1 MLAIQTPFPQY
12 FDIKDG
18 SPLDGGKLYFGQPNQ
33 NPETNPI
40 TVYWDVAGTQPAAQ
54 PIRTLNGFAAR
65 AGTPANLYVLSDY
78 SLTIRDKRGRNPVYQ
93 PSSVAFGN
101 LGLISRVIGPGQTV
115 VVNVPADYA
124 TVAAALTGI
133 AGWVIL
139 GTVQIQLADGT
150 YNLTA
155 GIVANHPFGANIQ
168 LLGNLGAPANVSI
181 RGTNP
186 PTFDAL
192 TVSGGNQLG
201 LVDGITFDLP
211 VKAVLANNFTG
222 VLALNG
228 GNIKCG
234 PNLRIN
240 NWYYGAAARNGSVLY
255 CRNIQVTNA
264 GDVGIWSYLNSTVD
278 AQGATST
285 GAVDAVNGFGY
296 GFQAERGSS
305 IDATGV
311 HASGCQIGGIAALS
325 NSHVDAPGAISS
337 NNIGSGFYVRDGAT
351 IEAHGST
358 ASNNTRFG
366 QESIDSGRFY
376 ANTFTTAGNTLGAN
390 NGYAY
395 LDNTGSTSGA
405 RVAAN
410 GDFRIDINGPDNW
423 FFNSPGG
430 VQFQIQHTAASAS
443 WVLATGGTTGA
454 FLRAVGAGANYD
466 LSVQGKGVS
475 GSTFLGNNGANYFR
489 VNPAASGTPASLRAE
504 GVDANIDFMFGGK
517 GTGLPRFG
525 DFTASADA
533 PVVGSVLMKDFAGT
547 IHRLAII

>member
-1 MLAIQTPFPQY
+1 MSASLSGVFSLQEFTDAGLLGVGFRLYTYVSGTTTFKTAYTDAAGLVPQTYTNDGLGGQY
-12 FDIKDG
+12 IALNARGELPASLFLTTGAYDITLKRPDG
-18 SPLDGGKLYFGQPNQ
+18 S
-33 NPETNPI
+33 
-40 TVYWDVAGTQPAAQ
+40 TVWTRQAISTGDVAGKFIAT
-54 PIRTLNGFAAR
+54 
-65 AGTPANLYVLSDY
+65 
-78 SLTIRDKRGRNPVYQ
+78 
-93 PSSVAFGN
+93 
-101 LGLISRVIGPGQTV
+101 GQTQV
-115 VVNVPADYA
+115 INVPADYA
-124 TVAAALTGI
+124 TVQAALTAI
-133 AGWVIL
+133 ADYVIY
-139 GTVQIQLADGT
+139 GTLQIKLADGT

-155 GIVANHPFGANIQ
+155 GIVANHPFGQNIQ
-168 LLGNLGAPANVSI
+168 LLGNNGAPANVSI

-192 TVSGGNQLG
+192 TVSAGNKLG
-201 LVDGITFDLP
+201 LVDGITFDLA

-222 VLALNG
+222 VLAVNG

-234 PNLRIN
+234 PNLRAN
-240 NWYYGAAARNGSVLY
+240 NWYYGVAARNGSNIF
-255 CRNIQVTNA
+255 CRNIAVTNA
-264 GDVGIWSYLNSTVD
+264 GDVGIWAYLNSTID

-305 IDATGV
+305 IDATGA

-325 NSHVDAPGAISS
+325 NSHVDAPSAISS
-337 NNIGSGFYVRDGAT
+337 SNIGSGFYVRDGAT

-395 LDNTGSTSGA
+395 LDNSGATGA

-430 VQFQIQHTAASAS
+430 VQFQIQHTAASAT

-466 LSVQGKGVS
+466 LSVQGKGT

-504 GVDANIDFMFGGK
+504 GVDADVDFMFGGK
-517 GTGLPRFG
+517 GAGLPRFG
-525 DFTASADA
+525 VFTASADA
-533 PVVGSVLMKDFAGT
+533 PVVGSILIKDFAGT
-547 IHRLAII
+547 THRLATI